1 MTDVDLLE
9 AYLVGDAELSKEAF
23 DEMLMCW
30 EASLPYTDDWITHG
44 YKSASDW
51 YEANKESLALLE
63 KEGEL
68 IRQVKCKMK
77 EQNEA

>member
-9 AYLVGDAELSKEAF
+9 AYLAGDAELSKETF
-23 DEMLMCW
+23 DEMLMYW
-30 EASLPYTDDWITHG
+30 EASLPYTDDWISHG
-44 YKSASDW
+44 YNSAADW
-51 YEANKESLALLE
+51 YEANKEAFALLE

>member
-9 AYLVGDAELSKEAF
+9 AYLAGDAKLSKETF

-30 EASLPYTDDWITHG
+30 EASLPYTDDWISHG
-44 YKSASDW
+44 YNSAADW
-51 YEANKESLALLE
+51 YEANKEAFALLE